1 MNNTVSTTSG
11 ADGHGVVTNGSD
23 VPDVIDLTVPGVDRA
38 KAEAAVR
45 LLLEAL
51 GEDPD
56 RDGLLETPKR
66 VAKMWSEV
74 LAGYIEAPEEHLAK
88 TFEVGYNELVL
99 VRDIPFTSLCEHH
112 MLPFIGHAHVAYL
125 PGPDG
130 RVVGLSK
137 LARVVEGFARRL
149 QVQERLNDQ
158 VADAV
163 AKELGAEGVCVVM
176 RAEHY
181 CMAMRGVRKAGASTV
196 TMSTRGI
203 YRSDRVARAE
213 VLAFINGSV

>member
-1 MNNTVSTTSG
+1 MNKSVSSSSG
-11 ADGHGVVTNGSD
+11 APGPAIDSNGAA
-23 VPDVIDLTVPGVDRA
+23 VIDLTVPRIDRA
-38 KAEAAVR
+38 KAEAAIR

-51 GEDPD
+51 GENPD

-74 LAGYIEAPEEHLAK
+74 LAGYSEIPEHHLAK
-88 TFEVGYNELVL
+88 RFDVDHSELVL

-112 MLPFIGHAHVAYL
+112 MLPFIGHAHVAYR
-125 PGPDG
+125 PGTDG

-137 LARVVEGFARRL
+137 LARLVDGFARRL
-149 QVQERLNDQ
+149 QIQERLTDQ
-158 VADAV
+158 VANALET
-163 AKELGAEGVCVVM
+163 ELGAEGVCVVM

-181 CMAMRGVRKAGASTV
+181 CMAMRGVQKAGASTV

-203 YRSDRVARAE
+203 YRSDSAARAE
-213 VLAFINGSV
+213 VLAFINGSM